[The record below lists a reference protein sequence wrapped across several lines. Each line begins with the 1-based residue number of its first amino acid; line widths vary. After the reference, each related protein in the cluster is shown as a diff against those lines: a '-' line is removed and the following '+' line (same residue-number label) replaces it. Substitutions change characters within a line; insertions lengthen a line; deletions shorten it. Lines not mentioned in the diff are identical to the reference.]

1 MTDCKL
7 FVISGGPG
15 TGKTSII
22 KELSKKFKFVLEAA
36 REVGKKDSRFNGKS
50 IKEINPL
57 EFQRA
62 IFDFQKKKFSELK
75 DKKNKIIFSDRWFGD
90 TLAYY
95 KFHNLKIPKDE
106 FDYAK
111 KFRCSKVFMLNFL
124 NFYEK
129 DRLRQESNKEQKEI
143 HRLIINMYKKL
154 GYTPII
160 VPFMNISDR
169 VRFILSKINISGEK
183 HEI

>member
-1 MTDCKL
+1 MADSKL
-7 FVISGGPG
+7 FIISGGPG

-22 KELSKKFKFVLEAA
+22 KELSKKFGVFPEAA
-36 REVGKKDSRFNGKS
+36 REVEKKDPRFEGKS

-62 IFDFQKKKFSELK
+62 IFEFQRKKFNELK
-75 DKKNKIIFSDRWFGD
+75 DKKHKIIFLDRGIGD

-111 KFRCSKVFMLNFL
+111 KFKCAGVFILDFL
-124 NFYEK
+124 NFYKK
-129 DRLRQESNKEQKEI
+129 DKLRQENNKEQKKI
-143 HRLIINMYKKL
+143 HNLIIKMYKRL
-154 GYTPII
+154 GYKPII
-160 VPFMNISDR
+160 VPFMGISER
-169 VRFILSKINISGEK
+169 VDFILSKINIPIK
-183 HEI
+183 R